1 MKKNENKKDLP
12 INEKTLALN
21 EYLSKSSD
29 TTVNSSLNPKD
40 DLGFKQDYHN
50 LDDELSLGRGES
62 SSYYPLDDHDLTS
75 DGDIEN
81 SDDESMTDTKRES
94 MREKFR
100 RFRHKE
106 YQCDDCDRMFTL
118 KHNLQNHFV
127 QYHMGCKILHKPC
140 ASCKCN
146 ICGKIY
152 SAAAVLAEHMLHEH
166 NQYTEYEECSKC
178 FEKFLTYTAL
188 QKHMKEHG
196 QEERVCSYSEC
207 NGLKFKLRKELNE
220 HVRLRH
226 KLKELSCSVCNMVFR
241 QLSAKN
247 KHEKEHEK
255 ELQENNGRYRAIGRE
270 GRAKCDEDLVK
281 REPESPPPTPMKKR
295 RAYSPVFEAVPIKK
309 KTMKRLTKAEI
320 LAKIK

>member
-1 MKKNENKKDLP
+1 MKMNENKTDLP
-12 INEKTLALN
+12 INEKTLTLN
-21 EYLSKSSD
+21 DYLSKSSD
-29 TTVNSSLNPKD
+29 TMVNSSLNHKD
-40 DLGFKQDYHN
+40 ELGFKGDYHN
-50 LDDELSLGRGES
+50 LDEDLSLERGES

-75 DGDIEN
+75 EGEIEN
-81 SDDESMTDTKRES
+81 SDDEGMTDTKRES

-152 SAAAVLAEHMLHEH
+152 SAAAVLAEHMLQEH

-178 FEKFLTYTAL
+178 FEKFLTYAAL
-188 QKHMKEHG
+188 QKHMKEHN
-196 QEERVCSYSEC
+196 QADRVCPYSEC

-220 HVRLRH
+220 HVRLGH

-241 QLSAKN
+241 QLSAKI

-255 ELQENNGRYRAIGRE
+255 ELRENSERYRAIGRE

-281 REPESPPPTPMKKR
+281 REPESPTTSMKKR